1 VLKEILVR
9 QVLKAPKVHLVLL
22 APKVLRDQWAL
33 KDQSEHR
40 VILVLKAFKELLV
53 LKDQW
58 ALKA

>member
-1 VLKEILVR
+1 VLRVILVLR
-9 QVLKAPKVHLVLL
+9 DQSEH
-22 APKVLRDQWAL
+22 RDQWAL